1 MRNKLPKAN
10 ELRHI
15 TAQELCDR
23 MDDYFEEIN
32 KQDTALIIDTDHHS
46 YVLCPA
52 RWFDLE
58 IPENGHFN
66 IAMSCALR
74 YALDRPTGIADTMTM
89 IIRESLPRL
98 NEQTL
103 RGMIRDIDEQFEL
116 KPDNCNRS
124 TLEQLKADITSYL
137 TGNDVGAFGD
147 G

>member
-1 MRNKLPKAN
+1 MRKKLPKVS
-10 ELRHI
+10 EMRHI
-15 TAQELCDR
+15 TSQEFCDH

-52 RWFDLE
+52 KWFELE

-66 IAMSCALR
+66 IAMTCALR
-74 YALDRPTGIADTMTM
+74 YALDRPTGIADTMAM

-103 RGMIRDIDEQFEL
+103 RGMVRDIDEQFEL
-116 KPDNCNRS
+116 EPNNCNRS
-124 TLEQLKADITSYL
+124 TLEQLKADITEHLSQK
-137 TGNDVGAFGD
+137 GD
-147 G
+147 